1 MSDVIIYGGT
11 GQAIVDRPILE
22 DSGHRIVAV
31 FDDTPGIM
39 SPFTDIPI
47 YPGSSVEILCR
58 GKDLR
63 FVVAIGNPHGR
74 RRLEIA
80 DQLHYDFG
88 FYSIYC
94 ISDKAVVRV
103 WTTHAHGAQ
112 IMDGAIIQP
121 KTTIGYQVIINTG
134 AIIDHECV
142 IGDGC
147 EVGPGATLCGLV
159 TMEKYSWVGA
169 GAVVLPRLTIGEGA
183 IVGAGAVVTKDVDP
197 YTVVVGNPARFVRV
211 TDDYAVVKD

>member
-22 DSGHRIVAV
+22 DAGHRIVAV
-31 FDDTPGIM
+31 FDDTPGIV
-39 SPFTDIPI
+39 SPFTDVPI
-47 YPGSSVEILCR
+47 YAGSELRGYSR
-58 GKDLR
+58 GKELYA
-63 FVVAIGNPHGR
+63 VIAIGNPHGR
-74 RRLEIA
+74 EREKKSALVFEYAIFPVNCVSR
-80 DQLHYDFG
+80 
-88 FYSIYC
+88 YSVARCKIQFN
-94 ISDKAVVRV
+94 V
-103 WTTHAHGAQ
+103 GAQ

-134 AIIDHECV
+134 AIIDHECK

-169 GAVVLPRLTIGEGA
+169 GATVLPRLTIGEGA
-183 IVGAGAVVTKDVDP
+183 IVGAGAVVTRDVDP

-211 TDDYAVVKD
+211 TDDYAVVR